1 VSITRIIAVAPNLD
15 KVGEFGTL
23 YAGSGGNLTIVKSNR
38 DGALMAALAGSL
50 DNAAISGNIRNATVL
65 QGAKLIETNQRG
77 IPFPFGGLNRHGIQH
92 YLKWLKD
99 NKLCGTEAARAK

>member
-23 YAGSGGNLTIVKSNR
+23 YAGSGGNLTIVKSDG
-38 DGALMAALAGSL
+38 DGALKAAFVFGSKDNRVLEGQVRYGSL
-50 DNAAISGNIRNATVL
+50 
-65 QGAKLIETNQRG
+65 QGTKFIGTNQRG
-77 IPFPFGGLNRHGIQH
+77 IPFPFGGLNKHGIQH

-99 NKLCGTEAARAK
+99 SKLCGTEAARAK